1 MMKKPENRKGM
12 IITILASVLVLGISC
27 FFGEREMRKQQEE
40 AAALAA
46 ELAASEAKEAVPELS
61 EKEREVLEKLEK
73 GLAKGE
79 LKETAILMEEN
90 QELLAGLFYDTFE
103 GQRFLF
109 DGEEIRLL
117 EEGTG
122 LVFTKPGTVFYGS
135 FREGNPEGDC
145 LALQIVNLDGPR
157 YDYSHGLWKNGM
169 MEGRGSVG
177 YCYYK
182 NVPEGEHQEV
192 KKTGTWKGD
201 LLDGDITYETVD
213 SQGKS
218 ASWQLSAKEGVT
230 DLTRDWT
237 YLEEEGEYQLMSK
250 DSKGYAYVLE
260 ESQADFALWRNL
272 IVWEE

>member
-1 MMKKPENRKGM
+1 MKKPETKKGM
-12 IITILASVLVLGISC
+12 ILTILASVMVLGISC

-40 AAALAA
+40 SAALAA
-46 ELAASEAKEAVPELS
+46 ELAASEAEEAVPALS
-61 EKEREVLEKLEK
+61 EKEREVFKKVQKE
-73 GLAKGE
+73 LAKGN
-79 LKETAILMEEN
+79 LKEAAVLMEEN
-90 QELLAGLFYDTFE
+90 QELLAGLFYETLE

-109 DGEEIRLL
+109 DGEEIRPL

-135 FREGNPEGDC
+135 FRDGDPEGDC

-182 NVPEGEHQEV
+182 NVPEGEYQEV
-192 KKTGTWKGD
+192 KKTGTWKAD
-201 LLDGDITYETVD
+201 MLDGDITYETVD
-213 SQGKS
+213 HQGKS
-218 ASWQLSAKEGVT
+218 AGWQLSATEGVT
-230 DLTRDWT
+230 DLTEDWT
-237 YLEEEGEYQLMSK
+237 YLEEEGEYQLMSR

-260 ESQADFALWRNL
+260 ESQAEFALWRNL